1 MTAAEKYLR
10 SLLDQNEYIT
20 EMIRHRD
27 KLIERSRAIKTVDT
41 SSERVQTSH
50 NTDRICGM
58 VTEITALGQEI
69 EEENR
74 KLWLRKIEFRE
85 LLRNVHD
92 ATPLRVLNQIY
103 MQFKTVDQV
112 AADLKHTKRWV
123 IEKHQIAVEIF
134 EKENKEF
141 LEEWLKN
148 QYKPEQSELS
158 G

>member
-20 EMIRHRD
+20 EMNRHRE
-27 KLIERSRAIKTVDT
+27 KLIERSRAIKTIDT

-50 NTDRICGM
+50 NTDRICDM
-58 VTEITALGQEI
+58 VVEITALGQEI
-69 EEENR
+69 EEENS
-74 KLWLRKIEFRE
+74 KLWWRKMELRE

-103 MQFKTVDQV
+103 MQFKTVAQV

-123 IEKHQIAVEIF
+123 IEKHQAAVRIF

-141 LEEWLKN
+141 LEGWDETSVKMN
-148 QYKPEQSELS
+148 KR
-158 G
+158 

>member
-1 MTAAEKYLR
+1 M
-10 SLLDQNEYIT
+10 N
-20 EMIRHRD
+20 RHRE
-27 KLIERSRAIKTVDT
+27 KLIERSRAIKTIDT

-50 NTDRICGM
+50 NTDRICDM
-58 VTEITALGQEI
+58 VVEITALGQEI
-69 EEENR
+69 EEENS
-74 KLWLRKIEFRE
+74 KLWWRKMELRE

-123 IEKHQIAVEIF
+123 IEKHQAAVRIF

-141 LEEWLKN
+141 LDGWDETSVKMN
-148 QYKPEQSELS
+148 KH
-158 G
+158 

>member
-20 EMIRHRD
+20 EMIRHRE
-27 KLIERSRAIKTVDT
+27 KLIERSRAIKTIDT

-50 NTDRICGM
+50 NTDRICDM
-58 VTEITALGQEI
+58 VTEITTLEQEI

-74 KLWLRKIEFRE
+74 KLWWRKIELRE

-92 ATPLRVLNQIY
+92 AAPLRVLNQIY

-112 AADLKHTKRWV
+112 AVDLKHTKRWV

-141 LEEWLKN
+141 LDGWDETSVKMN
-148 QYKPEQSELS
+148 KH
-158 G
+158 